1 MSLQLTSGL
10 TQAFSIFL
18 AVVAFIAILL
28 FWSKIYRKG
37 FPNLVFRS
45 LILFMLLVLTL
56 ASLGISMNRSQG
68 FYSSWTDLVG
78 GSTDFTSR
86 AISSSNLKILDASL
100 LEKAQPI
107 GKDLYLLKEVITGK
121 SSKVSNVVYL
131 LLPARAVQEL
141 KNGKT
146 LTPARYR
153 VAEFLTGFPSHPE
166 MWFKALQ
173 VQNDIS
179 TYNAAHSRQIIG
191 VIPQINIAGQTD
203 LECMNFSNGQPDAEV
218 WLTDD
223 MHTYV
228 STRLGLAAS
237 RWISVGVSTGAWCAT
252 MFALKHPNQYA
263 GALSIAGYYRPALPL
278 TDPLDLQKAMIAK
291 YDVATMEK
299 NLISVVPLYIVASLG
314 DIYSIRETKRFLAKA
329 HPMLNINYQEIA
341 TGGHNPRVWKS
352 SILPGLNWLSSIP
365 N

>member
-1 MSLQLTSGL
+1 MSFQLTSGL
-10 TQAFSIFL
+10 TQALFIFL
-18 AVVAFIAILL
+18 SAVVFIAILL
-28 FWSKIYRKG
+28 FWGKIYRKG
-37 FPNLVFRS
+37 FLNLAFRS
-45 LILFMLLVLTL
+45 FILFMLIVLTL

-78 GSTDFTSR
+78 GSSDFTST
-86 AISSSNLKILDASL
+86 AISSSNLKILDASF
-100 LEKAQPI
+100 LEKAQPVS
-107 GKDLYLLKEVITGK
+107 KNLYLLKEVITGK
-121 SSKVSNVVYL
+121 SSKVSNIVYL
-131 LLPARAVQEL
+131 LLPSRAVQEL
-141 KNGKT
+141 KQGRA

-173 VQNDIS
+173 VQDDIS
-179 TYNAAHSRQIIG
+179 TYNAAHSRQIIA

-203 LECMNFSNGQPDAEV
+203 LECMNFSNGQPDAET

-223 MHTYV
+223 MHAYV
-228 STRLGLAAS
+228 STRLGLADS

-252 MFALKHPNQYA
+252 MFALKHPNQYS

-291 YDVATMEK
+291 YDVALMEK
-299 NLISVVPLYIVASLG
+299 NLISLVPIYMVASLG
-314 DIYSIRETKRFLAKA
+314 DIYSIRETKRFLAKT

-352 SILPGLNWLSSIP
+352 SVLPGLNWLSSIT

>member
-1 MSLQLTSGL
+1 MSFQLTSGL
-10 TQAFSIFL
+10 TQILSILF
-18 AVVAFIAILL
+18 AAVAFIVILL

-37 FPNLVFRS
+37 FLNLAFRS
-45 LILFMLLVLTL
+45 FILFMLIVLTL

-68 FYSSWTDLVG
+68 FYSSWTDLAG
-78 GSTDFTSR
+78 GSTDFTST
-86 AISSSNLKILDASL
+86 AITSNNLKILNASFL
-100 LEKAQPI
+100 KKTQPI

-121 SSKVSNVVYL
+121 GSNVSNVVYL
-131 LLPARAVQEL
+131 LLPSRAVQEL
-141 KNGKT
+141 KQGKA

-173 VQNDIS
+173 VQDDIS
-179 TYNAAHSRQIIG
+179 TYNTAHSRQIIG
-191 VIPQINIAGQTD
+191 IIPQINVAGQTD
-203 LECMNFSNGQPDAEV
+203 LECMNFSNGQPDAET

-228 STRLGLAAS
+228 STRLGLADS
-237 RWISVGVSTGAWCAT
+237 RWISVGVSTGAWCAA
-252 MFALKHPNQYA
+252 MFAIKHPDQYA

-291 YDVATMEK
+291 YDVADMEK
-299 NLISVVPLYIVASLG
+299 KLVSVVPLYIVASLG
-314 DIYSIRETKRFLAKA
+314 DIYSARETKRFLAKA

-352 SILPGLNWLSSIP
+352 SVLPGLNWLGSIA